1 MLNLVSKKEIKKK
14 SVRKPHAKKV
24 ISKKVIDKKVIQQS
38 PAAEQKA
45 PDDTFKKVESAITS
59 KVVSMLAPEM
69 NKAIETKF
77 EEMKTIFTNE
87 LQDIRKHMEAPTQ
100 STPQDIPTLPTN
112 ESGLTQPQ
120 AQEKAGLDSLLPIIQ
135 MLGLGNSNQ
144 GGGFNNM
151 FMEAIMRKSLADIT
165 RGDMMNEMMSKAMY
179 KKLSGGEDMPDM
191 INETTDS
198 LMNPL
203 RKYGEKANKS

>member
-1 MLNLVSKKEIKKK
+1 MQNLVSKKGIKKK
-14 SVRKPHAKKV
+14 SIRKPNTNKV
-24 ISKKVIDKKVIQQS
+24 IKKS
-38 PAAEQKA
+38 PAVEQKA
-45 PDDTFKKVESAITS
+45 PDDTLKKVESAITS

-77 EEMKTIFTNE
+77 DEMKTIFTNE
-87 LQDIRKHMEAPTQ
+87 LQDIRKHME
-100 STPQDIPTLPTN
+100 STPQTETELPTMPVN

-120 AQEKAGLDSLLPIIQ
+120 VQEKAGLDSLLPIIQ
-135 MLGLGNSNQ
+135 MLGLGGQQGQ
-144 GGGFNNM
+144 GGLNNM

-179 KKLSGGEDMPDM
+179 KKLSGGDDMPDG
-191 INETTDS
+191 ITDTTDS

-203 RKYGEKANKS
+203 RKYGENAKKS